1 MSLSNF
7 IVRRPKTVFFIFIFI
22 SILIGSQTMV
32 LITNITMDPRDYL
45 PANAES
51 IQILNEIS
59 QEMAGMDLLGAPMD
73 LSAISGA
80 DAAIPIA
87 IYIKSDRDLTEL
99 DSIIELS
106 NLERLIAEEFESQGV
121 KSVQS
126 YASFV
131 TQITKFYGGE
141 KGRIPPVIDLM
152 NFLEVHEISLADIT
166 KLTSTF
172 SMPAGEAEGTRS
184 TRVLFFIFRLPDPI
198 LNGLEW
204 FFNIGFK
211 LINPLIQLT
220 GVGTSLKEIFD
231 FLNTHDI
238 SFVDIK
244 ELLQIMNRGS
254 TDPQADLDFMFSL
267 IPESLLNLLLASE
280 HTETIMTV
288 NVGMDVLSLEQ
299 GRGGGIL
306 MGNEELA
313 ELEHN
318 IKDLLNNHAPDW
330 IEFTVA
336 GPAAMEEE
344 MTNFMLKWLGI
355 LIPASLGAIAISIF
369 IFHRNGKSVLLVLLP
384 TFAGI
389 ALNLGTLG
397 LLPMNFAF
405 EDVVVAP
412 CLIAFGFAY
421 SLHLVNRFSEE
432 VETHDPEEAIRRTL
446 PTTGRAVLLSA
457 VTTMVGFASLMIT
470 PLPMIAKMG
479 FVFVLGILCLYLSAI
494 ILVPCLLLILKYRKK
509 GKIREWKKTL
519 RITSHPKIIIS
530 MTLLITIISILSIP
544 EISTEVD
551 LFAIDPPADL
561 YLTRK
566 AMDYTEKLGMGQPGM
581 LMVRGNITD
590 PDLAADIEDLEMQLS
605 QLECVISAYSVL
617 DFMKP
622 FNLGQTPTGDQ
633 VKLIL
638 DSAGETISGMMAG
651 IGGTST
657 GEIFLTRN
665 IIMIDMPRTDV
676 ETTGKTI
683 HQINEIIDSHTL
695 TNGSAT
701 HVTGMGAIMSDLH
714 SFLLPSQIQSIVFA
728 IIAVFACLV
737 VVFKS
742 FKYGVFTLI
751 PLSLVV
757 LWEPMLLVALR
768 VPLSVITVAIASIVI
783 GTGID
788 FGVHITERIR
798 EEIKSGKRGT
808 DASRIAVMTTSQS
821 LFEAIV
827 AVCLGLLPI
836 YLLNMEIVNQFITII
851 ILMLIIA
858 CVSAMIILP
867 TIYMTYYGKIEK
879 AIRK

>member
-1 MSLSNF
+1 MSLSNL
-7 IVRRPKTVFFIFIFI
+7 IVSRPKTIAFIFIFV

-32 LITNITMDPRDYL
+32 LITNITLDPRDYL

-59 QEMAGMDLLGAPMD
+59 QEMAGIDLLGTPISP
-73 LSAISGA
+73 SAISGA
-80 DAAIPIA
+80 DIAMPIMV
-87 IYIKSDRDLTEL
+87 YVKSERDLTEL
-99 DSIIELS
+99 DSILELS
-106 NLERLIAEEFESQGV
+106 NLERLIAEEFESRGV
-121 KSVQS
+121 ISVQS
-126 YASFV
+126 YASFI
-131 TQITKFYGGE
+131 TQITEFYGGE
-141 KGRIPPVIDLM
+141 KGKIPPIIDLM
-152 NFLEVHEISLADIT
+152 NFLESHEISLADIA

-172 SMPAGEAEGTRS
+172 SMPTDEAEGTIP
-184 TRVLFFIFRLPDPI
+184 TRVFFIVNLPDPL

-204 FFNIGFK
+204 SFNLCFR
-211 LINPLIQLT
+211 LLSPLIQLT
-220 GVGTSLKEIFD
+220 GVGTYFKEIFD
-231 FLNTHDI
+231 FLNTHNI

-244 ELLQIMNRGS
+244 ELLQIVNRGS
-254 TDPQADLDFMFSL
+254 TDPQADLNFMFSL

-280 HTETIMTV
+280 HTETIMTI
-288 NVGMDVLSLEQ
+288 NVEMDALSLEQ

-306 MGNEELA
+306 MGNEKLA
-313 ELEHN
+313 KLEQD
-318 IKDLLNNHAPDW
+318 IGDLLSNNAPDW

-369 IFHRNGKSVLLVLLP
+369 IFHRNWKSVLLVLLP

-397 LLPMNFAF
+397 LLPMSFAF

-432 VETHDPEEAIRRTL
+432 VEIHDPEEAIRRTL
-446 PTTGRAVLLSA
+446 STTGKAVLLSA

-470 PLPMIAKMG
+470 PLSMIAKMG
-479 FVFVLGILCLYLSAI
+479 FVFVLGILYLYLSAI

-509 GKIREWKKTL
+509 GKNKEWKKTL
-519 RITSHPKIIIS
+519 RITAHPKIIIS
-530 MTLLITIISILSIP
+530 MTLLITILSILSIP
-544 EISTEVD
+544 HISTEVD

-566 AMDYTEKLGMGQPGM
+566 AMDYTEKLGMGQPGV
-581 LMVRGNITD
+581 LMVRGDITD

-605 QLECVISAYSVL
+605 QLEYVISAYSVL

-638 DSAGETISGMMAG
+638 DSAGETISEMMAG
-651 IGGTST
+651 IGRASM
-657 GEIFLTRN
+657 GEIFLTRT
-665 IIMIDMPRTDV
+665 IIMIDMPRTNI
-676 ETTGKTI
+676 EITGETI
-683 HQINEIIDSHTL
+683 HQINEIIDSYTL

-701 HVTGMGAIMSDLH
+701 HITGLGAIMWDLH
-714 SFLLPSQIQSIVFA
+714 SLLLPSQIESIVFA
-728 IIAVFACLV
+728 IIAVFVCMV
-737 VVFKS
+737 IVFKS
-742 FKYGVFTLI
+742 FKYGIFTLI

-757 LWEPMLLVALR
+757 LWEPLLLVALR
-768 VPLSVITVAIASIVI
+768 VPLSVITVAIASITI

-798 EEIKSGKRGT
+798 EEIERGKSGT
-808 DASRIAVMTTSQS
+808 DASRIAVMTTSLS
-821 LFEAIV
+821 LFETIF

-836 YLLNMEIVNQFITII
+836 YLLNMEIINQFITVI

-858 CVSAMIILP
+858 CVSAMILLP
-867 TIYMTYYGKIEK
+867 TIYMTYYRRVEK
-879 AIRK
+879 VIRK